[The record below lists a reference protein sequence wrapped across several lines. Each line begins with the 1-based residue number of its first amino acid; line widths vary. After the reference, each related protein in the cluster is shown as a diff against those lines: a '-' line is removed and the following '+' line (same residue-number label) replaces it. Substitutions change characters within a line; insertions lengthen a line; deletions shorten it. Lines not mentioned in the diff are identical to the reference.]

1 MKKNTENRQA
11 YTEIKV
17 FTDGGARGNPGPAAI
32 GVSILDENNNIIS
45 ETEKYIGHTTNNFA
59 EYSAL
64 IEALNIL
71 QDFNV
76 YRVVFY
82 TDSSLVYNQVKG
94 IWKIKSPELKLL
106 NEEAKKMLGK
116 LPDYNFVL
124 VPREKNKRADQL
136 VNKAL
141 DRQKQS

>member
-1 MKKNTENRQA
+1 MKNTANRQA
-11 YTEIKV
+11 YTIIKV
-17 FTDGGARGNPGPAAI
+17 FTDGGARGNPGPAAV
-32 GVSILDENNNIIS
+32 GVVILDENNNIIS
-45 ETEKYIGHTTNNFA
+45 ETEKFIGQATNNFA

-64 IEALNIL
+64 IEALNLLKEI
-71 QDFNV
+71 DA
-76 YRVVFY
+76 YRVIFY
-82 TDSSLVYNQVKG
+82 TDSSLVYSQIKG

-106 NEEAKKMLGK
+106 NEHAKKMLEK

-124 VPREKNKRADQL
+124 IPREKNKNADKL